1 MKASVSDIVGAFI
14 IKNLRGIVKPS
25 QQRQVHLEEKKKQEV
40 KLEIQLDEDMAQGAY
55 VNLASVNHNEAE
67 FVVDF
72 IFVQPQAP
80 RAKVRSRVILSPQ
93 HAITSISPRS
103 SFPASSAVGSVTEAI
118 SAPCSGDAP
127 IGYPFARTNLA
138 PPFATIAALIRSG

>member
-1 MKASVSDIVGAFI
+1 M
-14 IKNLRGIVKPS
+14 
-25 QQRQVHLEEKKKQEV
+25 EEKKKQEV

-55 VNLASVNHNEAE
+55 VNLAVVNHNEAE

-93 HAITSISPRS
+93 HAKR
-103 SFPASSAVGSVTEAI
+103 
-118 SAPCSGDAP
+118 
-127 IGYPFARTNLA
+127 FA
-138 PPFATIAALIRSG
+138 AALQDNIGRYEQNFGGIVPAAQQDDEPSGHYH

>member
-1 MKASVSDIVGAFI
+1 MSPQNKLCSYHRDT
-14 IKNLRGIVKPS
+14 NRGKINPS
-25 QQRQVHLEEKKKQEV
+25 QERQVHLEEKKKQEV

-93 HAITSISPRS
+93 HAKRFVAAMQENVGRYEQNFGEIV
-103 SFPASSAVGSVTEAI
+103 PAVHHDDE
-118 SAPCSGDAP
+118 SGH
-127 IGYPFARTNLA
+127 YH
-138 PPFATIAALIRSG
+138 

>member
-1 MKASVSDIVGAFI
+1 M
-14 IKNLRGIVKPS
+14 
-25 QQRQVHLEEKKKQEV
+25 EEKKKQEV

-93 HAITSISPRS
+93 HAKR
-103 SFPASSAVGSVTEAI
+103 FVAVMQENIGRYEQNFGEI
-118 SAPCSGDAP
+118 APTVPQDDESGH
-127 IGYPFARTNLA
+127 YH
-138 PPFATIAALIRSG
+138 